1 MGVNAMLTGDSVH
14 ESKKNH
20 YSFDYKGIRIDPYRL
35 FRIYNIYDPEQQHA
49 IKKLL
54 RAGKSVKT
62 LEQDIN
68 ETIVTLE
75 RWKEILKEDELA
87 DNDIPTNKP
96 MERTSAKYN
105 L

>member
-1 MGVNAMLTGDSVH
+1 
-14 ESKKNH
+14 
-20 YSFDYKGIRIDPYRL
+20 
-35 FRIYNIYDPEQQHA
+35 
-49 IKKLL
+49 LL

-68 ETIVTLE
+68 ETIATLE

-87 DNDIPTNKP
+87 DNDISTNKP